1 MKNILQLAATALL
14 ALSTSQASA
23 AISIQSNIASVQQQY
38 VDDPQFDFMNE
49 LESTYFLLLDI
60 GVSPS
65 EADDIILDTLE
76 IAIFGKVGSANV
88 GLTQPHYYNLQQTD
102 MPWWEPICA
111 ILCNFTHHANIDKFA
126 AGIDDAVLG
135 QANGLTGDSFVEPTG
150 HNQHGREFE

>member
-23 AISIQSNIASVQQQY
+23 ALSVYTNVAFVQQQ
-38 VDDPQFDFMNE
+38 DAEDPQVDFMNE

-60 GVSPS
+60 GVSPA

-102 MPWWEPICA
+102 MP
-111 ILCNFTHHANIDKFA
+111 
-126 AGIDDAVLG
+126 
-135 QANGLTGDSFVEPTG
+135 
-150 HNQHGREFE
+150 